1 MVSKTQTEQYLRKTQ
16 LPVATKSYTVI
27 SHGEIIDAVREM
39 LAKHGFIITNELYK
53 AECNGDVALGFMQ
66 IETQDDPDMA
76 MTFNWTNSYNKM
88 VRFSCSIGGFIYD
101 NQVPF
106 VSTNSQASWNRKHTG
121 TALEE
126 TMEVIEAMVA
136 SADEHFSQIV
146 TMKNKFKA
154 IPVSR
159 KEYAKLMGLLYFDK
173 QVISSEQVN
182 LIKREYNKPSFDYN
196 DKGTLWEIYKMIM
209 FGIVDQPPKSWYKQQ
224 MDINSYIQVLYNV
237 ASIELE
243 NENQA
248 DEIQVDVVND
258 EVVEPIDLDAE
269 EDADWDKLEEAG
281 IIAPCVGHAV
291 ESEKDEM
298 ESIDNL
304 IAAQNMV
311 IDAKA
316 LGTSEPSLFDDID
329 SKKERLE
336 EIRTELDNETV
347 SYGELAELQDL
358 TEFIEEGD
366 VQLLEAAGV
375 SEFDE
380 KEITID
386 LSDLEGEYS
395 LDEMPAVIET
405 IQERIEEAKPSM
417 SEEQIE
423 MVKEEHGVIE
433 KGNPDDGL
441 IGATADN
448 PEDLFDMMEEYDEPV
463 DEVPWFTDENATNNV
478 EVAPS
483 LIPDSMREAVSEIL
497 DDKYKNKRKVVNS
510 IEDTDYV
517 IFELDSKEFFVVDK

>member
-173 QVISSEQVN
+173 QVISSEQIN

-291 ESEKDEM
+291 ESEKDEI

-336 EIRTELDNETV
+336 EIREELNDESI
-347 SYGELAELQDL
+347 SYGELVELQEL
-358 TEFIEEGD
+358 TEFIEEDD

-375 SEFDE
+375 PEF
-380 KEITID
+380 
-386 LSDLEGEYS
+386 
-395 LDEMPAVIET
+395 
-405 IQERIEEAKPSM
+405 EEVPTM

-423 MVKEEHGVIE
+423 MVKEEHGIIE